1 MTNTN
6 FKGFS
11 INIAKG
17 KSKKNT
23 ITKFTKVSRLCKA
36 IVTFNENNEYVATIN
51 LRNDETNPDT
61 LIIPFTKQSY
71 ELQGKE
77 YVFSKNKDEYNHYIC
92 HIRTKENATMFPG
105 LDTQYSVFKPKMIVG
120 GYIVRIEGK
129 YYFDYTQFVSFSEN
143 HSDYI
148 PLASNDNEP
157 VFHKNKQ

>member
-17 KSKKNT
+17 KPKKNT
-23 ITKFTKVSRLCKA
+23 SIKLTRVSRLCKA
-36 IVTFNENNEYVATIN
+36 IVVFNENNEYVAAIN
-51 LRNDETNPDT
+51 LKNDETNPDT

-105 LDTQYSVFKPKMIVG
+105 LDTQYSVFNPNMVIG
-120 GYIVRIEGK
+120 GYIVRIDGK
-129 YYFDYTQFVSFSEN
+129 HYFNYTQFVSFNKN
-143 HSDYI
+143 HLDYN
-148 PLASNDNEP
+148 PLSVKDDEP
-157 VFHKNKQ
+157 VFYKNK